1 MSLVLIIGTA
11 LRALTRNK
19 MRSGLT
25 SLGIIVGVAAVI
37 CVVAIGA
44 GASSAIQQAITNIG
58 ANMVWIEAGNRNV
71 GGVRTG
77 SYGSRSLLIDDVTA
91 IQQQVSLVKDVSP
104 NVDTHVQLIYG
115 DQNWGT
121 QLRGVAPEFLAV
133 KDWPVVRGDMFTQHD
148 IDMAAN
154 VCVLGSSTVQQLFGN
169 VDPLGQTIR
178 VKNEPVKVVGVL
190 STKGQTVT
198 GQDQDDTLMMPYT
211 TVMKKIVGQWW
222 LDDIM
227 MSAISAQAQPQAETQ
242 IEDVL
247 RARHHLRP
255 DQPDDFNIRHPTEIA
270 GVVQES
276 AHTMEVLLASVASV
290 SLLVG
295 GVGIMNIMLVSVTER
310 TREIGLRLAVGARSR
325 DVLRQFLLE
334 ALLLSVFGGAL
345 GVAIGAVAAQ
355 IIATKFGWPTLIAP
369 NAVGL
374 AFGFSAAI
382 GVCFGYY
389 PAFRAARLDPIDAL
403 RVE

>member
-1 MSLVLIIGTA
+1 MNLLLIVATA
-11 LRALTRNK
+11 LRALGRNK
-19 MRSGLT
+19 LRSGLT

-44 GASSAIQQAITNIG
+44 GASSAIQVAITNIG
-58 ANMVWIEAGNRNV
+58 ANMVWIEAGNRDV
-71 GGVRTG
+71 AGVRTG
-77 SYGSRSLLIDDVTA
+77 SYGTRSLLIEDVRA
-91 IQQQVSLVKDVSP
+91 IQQQVSFVTNVSP

-115 DQNWGT
+115 DQNWNT

-133 KDWPVVRGDMFTQHD
+133 KDWPVVRGAMFTQHD
-148 IDMAAN
+148 IDANAN
-154 VCVLGSSTVQQLFGN
+154 VCVLGSSVVQELFGPG
-169 VDPLGQTIR
+169 DPLGKTIR
-178 VKNEPVKVVGVL
+178 VKNEPVKVLGVL
-190 STKGQTVT
+190 ETKGQTVT

-211 TVMKKIVGQWW
+211 TVMKKIMGQWW

-227 MSAISAQAQPQAETQ
+227 MSAISADAQPLAEAQ

-255 DQPDDFNIRHPTEIA
+255 DEDNDFSIRHPTEIA
-270 GVVQES
+270 QVVQES
-276 AHTMEVLLASVASV
+276 ADTMEVLLASVASV

-310 TREIGLRLAVGARSR
+310 TREIGLRLAVGARAR

-334 ALLLSVFGGAL
+334 ALLLSVLGGAL
-345 GVAIGAVAAQ
+345 GVAIGALAAQ
-355 IIATKFGWPTLIAP
+355 IIARKFDWPTLISP
-369 NAVGL
+369 NAVGI
-374 AFGFSAAI
+374 AFLFSAAI